1 MIWVLRG
8 VIIRS
13 QPGVPTTTG
22 SKAIKIAGVR
32 TRCKSELRFIN
43 EGSLSVTIPLPTCLA
58 TSMRTIRIFSGFFGV
73 ILAWSITAGSPVIGK
88 AYSLKLMDVDGRTL
102 STSDN
107 IVTVLVLTTRTNLG
121 KAREVG
127 DRIPERCLGNPHY
140 RMITVIQFG
149 NTRT

>member
-1 MIWVLRG
+1 
-8 VIIRS
+8 
-13 QPGVPTTTG
+13 
-22 SKAIKIAGVR
+22 
-32 TRCKSELRFIN
+32 
-43 EGSLSVTIPLPTCLA
+43 
-58 TSMRTIRIFSGFFGV
+58 
-73 ILAWSITAGSPVIGK
+73 
-88 AYSLKLMDVDGRTL
+88 MDVDGRTL

-149 NTRT
+149 NTRTTLMQYLLKASVRHGLDAEAARLKARYMAKGLSRDARGDIYAVADFNGQTAAQLGLQPSPEFRVLILSGDGTLLRDWTHAPSAEELAAALP